1 MLSLKAGEI
10 IHRHR
15 HTDTH
20 RHTHT
25 HTLTLSLNIGKQS
38 YKEVIK
44 IQSKWLLYGI
54 IMTV

>member
-20 RHTHT
+20 RHT

>member
-25 HTLTLSLNIGKQS
+25 HTLTLSLNFGKQS

-44 IQSKWLLYGI
+44 IQSKGLLYGI